1 MATPDRPG
9 VTGYETPGDREF
21 LITRLV
27 DAPRD
32 LVYACWTDPK
42 HVPHWLLGPPGWTMP
57 VCEIDLRVGGKWHYV
72 WRKADGT
79 EMPMSGTYREIVPGE
94 KVVSTERWGP
104 EWPET
109 INTVALTSQGRRT
122 LITLT
127 VTYASREARDAALK
141 TGASTGMDFSFA
153 KLDELLR
160 KLT

>member
-1 MATPDRPG
+1 
-9 VTGYETPGDREF
+9 
-21 LITRLV
+21 
-27 DAPRD
+27 
-32 LVYACWTDPK
+32 
-42 HVPHWLLGPPGWTMP
+42 MP